1 MGWSERKALMQ
12 GTAVRTYP
20 EAVTYQASATDSPLP
35 LTGIWS
41 DAHIQIDPDT
51 QAPVSS
57 TNPLLDVILTDLPGQ
72 TPTEGARIIR
82 LLDPSVVYK
91 LIDHQPDGQGM
102 TRFELQLGSPF

>member
-1 MGWSERKALMQ
+1 MGWPERKALMQ

-20 EAVTYQASATDSPLP
+20 EEVTYQASATDNPVP

-51 QAPVSS
+51 QATVSS
-57 TNPLLDVILTDLPGQ
+57 TNPILDVILNDLPGQ

-82 LLDPSVVYK
+82 LLFPTVVYK
-91 LIDHQPDGQGM
+91 LLEHQPDGQGM
-102 TRFELQLGSPF
+102 TRFELQLGRPF